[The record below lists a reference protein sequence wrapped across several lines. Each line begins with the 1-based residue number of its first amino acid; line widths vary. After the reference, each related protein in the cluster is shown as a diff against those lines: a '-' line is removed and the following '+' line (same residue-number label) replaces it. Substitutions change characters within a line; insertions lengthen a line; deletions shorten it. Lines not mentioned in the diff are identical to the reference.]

1 MGKNFNSSRSA
12 SVAPLFPSSSLSFS
26 SASSSAS
33 VRFPSVARE
42 PYPIS
47 NRKRKRESSSRHYAS
62 YRYRA
67 RFAATRR
74 RIIKDEGE
82 GKRKI
87 WRRKRE
93 EEAAEGKD
101 DEKREGKTG
110 DDFDDAVFSVSV
122 AA

>member
-12 SVAPLFPSSSLSFS
+12 SVAPLFPPSLSFS
-26 SASSSAS
+26 SCVSLRWSAN
-33 VRFPSVARE
+33 PTQ
-42 PYPIS
+42 YPIE
-47 NRKRKRESSSRHYAS
+47 RERESSSRHYAS

-74 RIIKDEGE
+74 RIIKDG
-82 GKRKI
+82 GKGREKI

-93 EEAAEGKD
+93 EEEEAEGKD
-101 DEKREGKTG
+101 DEKGTEGGKTEG

>member
-1 MGKNFNSSRSA
+1 M
-12 SVAPLFPSSSLSFS
+12 V
-26 SASSSAS
+26 
-33 VRFPSVARE
+33 RE

-47 NRKRKRESSSRHYAS
+47 NRERESSSRHYAS

-74 RIIKDEGE
+74 RIIKDG
-82 GKRKI
+82 GKGREKI

-93 EEAAEGKD
+93 EEEEAEGKD
-101 DEKREGKTG
+101 DEKGTEGGKTEGGKTEG

>member
-12 SVAPLFPSSSLSFS
+12 SVAPLFPPSLSF
-26 SASSSAS
+26 SSAS
-33 VRFPSVARE
+33 VRFPSMVRE

-47 NRKRKRESSSRHYAS
+47 NRERERESSSRHYAS

-74 RIIKDEGE
+74 RIIKDG
-82 GKRKI
+82 GKGREKI

-93 EEAAEGKD
+93 EEEEAEGKD
-101 DEKREGKTG
+101 DEKGTEGRETEG